1 MSSSMKVTYNDS
13 KLKGIVDMT
22 LTPENARKRGFKYI
36 DDVLYEV
43 FAISD
48 SINDIFQLAKDQGC
62 KLGIPSP
69 QNDFEHFYGL
79 YMPVDTVKI
88 SN

>member
-1 MSSSMKVTYNDS
+1 MANDI

-22 LTPENARKRGFKYI
+22 LTPENAHRRGYRYV

-43 FAISD
+43 FALSD
-48 SINDIFQLAKDQGC
+48 SINDILQLAKADGY

-69 QNDFEHFYGL
+69 HNDFELFYGL
-79 YMPVDTVKI
+79 YAQQKTNKI
-88 SN
+88 RN